1 MFYILINSI
10 TKKYFQFSGRANRKE
25 YIVFNVFF
33 FFLFEF
39 LTLFL
44 SKDYSNF
51 DIRLMGFKEIE
62 FSAYITL
69 FFVLFTTIPSISI
82 NVRRLHDLNFNGWW
96 LWLIFLL
103 NMLMFI
109 FFKQYIFLFG
119 YIKYIIDIP
128 LLILKGT
135 SGTNKYG
142 EEPEY

>member
-10 TKKYFQFSGRANRKE
+10 TKKYFQFLGRSNRKE

-62 FSAYITL
+62 FSAYTIL

-103 NMLMFI
+103 NMLGFI
-109 FFKQYIFLFG
+109 FFEKYTILLR
-119 YIKYIIDIP
+119 YIIDSP
-128 LLILKGT
+128 LFILKGT
-135 SGTNKYG
+135 SGTNQYG